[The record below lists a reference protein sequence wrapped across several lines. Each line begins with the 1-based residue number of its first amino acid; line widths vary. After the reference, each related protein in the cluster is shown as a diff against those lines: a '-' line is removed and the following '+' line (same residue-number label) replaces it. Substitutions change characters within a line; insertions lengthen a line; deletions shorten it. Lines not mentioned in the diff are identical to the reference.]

1 LKRNSTRSPKKQRA
15 RLMRSPLH
23 KKKKNVS
30 APLSEDLRKRYKIRK
45 LPVRREDIVHIRIGT
60 FRGTEGRITR
70 VNLQKQ
76 ILEIDGIT
84 REKMDGSKIFYPIH
98 PSNVVIVRL
107 GRLDASRKSMI
118 ERKAKEK
125 VEFPEEKEPIEEI
138 TEIAEKELEED
149 EDIELD
155 TEDLRELEEDIV
167 RSPLTVPD
175 EEE

>member
-1 LKRNSTRSPKKQRA
+1 
-15 RLMRSPLH
+15 
-23 KKKKNVS
+23 
-30 APLSEDLRKRYKIRK
+30 
-45 LPVRREDIVHIRIGT
+45 
-60 FRGTEGRITR
+60 
-70 VNLQKQ
+70 
-76 ILEIDGIT
+76 
-84 REKMDGSKIFYPIH
+84 
-98 PSNVVIVRL
+98 
-107 GRLDASRKSMI
+107 MI